1 MSTPDNSQ
9 PARLINGGNRAVG
22 YKVRFIFKGLFV
34 DSDLILNLISEFG
47 DKIYSLTAKYYD
59 HTEDF
64 FIRNA
69 SDLNALVPADYLDI
83 AFTANSHP
91 GEIIQW
97 IKKTYPNIVETLL
110 LTTSYYKTKSYVIGS
125 EDFSNAKL
133 NRVDLRCLA
142 APSGFISF
150 IYFDNFF
157 TLKRPFFDYPESIWP
172 ITLNDFNERI
182 SKTIAR
188 LHCFNPDIS
197 QCHFDKYMDDSYFK
211 NNGYDL
217 LATDFREIKT
227 SETDKDLFIFRIDEF
242 LDEMGWY
249 FFSFTCI
256 EGSFKHKF
264 SVVPIYCKV
273 WQTSKLYIIYYHKV
287 EPI

>member
-1 MSTPDNSQ
+1 MSTPNNSQ
-9 PARLINGGNRAVG
+9 PARLINGGNHAKG
-22 YKVRFIFKGLFV
+22 YKVRFNKIFV
-34 DSDLILNLISEFG
+34 DSDLILNLISKFG
-47 DKIYSLTAKYYD
+47 DNIYSLTAVYNDNTKY
-59 HTEDF
+59 F
-64 FIRNA
+64 SIWNA

-110 LTTSYYKTKSYVIGS
+110 LTTDYKTKSYVIGS

-142 APSGFISF
+142 APSKFSF
-150 IYFDNFF
+150 IDNLFS
-157 TLKRPFFDYPESIWP
+157 LRRPFFDYPESIWP
-172 ITLNDFNERI
+172 ITLNDCNERI

-211 NNGYDL
+211 NNGYEL

-227 SETDKDLFIFRIDEF
+227 SETNKDLFIFRIDEF
-242 LDEMGWY
+242 IDNIGWY
-249 FFSFTCI
+249 FFSFTCT

-264 SVVPIYCKV
+264 AVVPVYCRV
-273 WQTSKLYIIYYHKV
+273 WQTSDLYKLYIIYYHKV